1 MGVPETELKVTG
13 TVREV
18 SGGRA
23 VIDTVAEQEGKRI
36 IRNAEAE
43 VEL

>member
-1 MGVPETELKVTG
+1 VTG
-13 TVREV
+13 TVKSV
-18 SGGRA
+18 DGGRA
-23 VIDTVAEQEGKRI
+23 VIDTEAAQGENKI